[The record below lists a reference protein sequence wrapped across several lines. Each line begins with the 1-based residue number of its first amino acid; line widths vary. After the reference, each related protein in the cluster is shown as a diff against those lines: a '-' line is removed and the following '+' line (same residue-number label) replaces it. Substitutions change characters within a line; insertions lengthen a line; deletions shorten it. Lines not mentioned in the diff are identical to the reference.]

1 MTEPHARAVAAID
14 AYLAIEAYLAAHA
27 DQGEHGISGR
37 EIVSIVLASIRTAEE
52 ERADVAAWLTQVGR
66 GFYAHCIEDG
76 KHIGAAKKG
85 QL

>member
-1 MTEPHARAVAAID
+1 MTVPEPHARAVAAID
-14 AYLAIEAYLAAHA
+14 AYLAAHA

-52 ERADVAAWLTQVGR
+52 ERADVMAWLEQQDWSDTR
-66 GFYAHCIEDG
+66 WLKIKRG
-76 KHIGAAKKG
+76 KHEGAAKKG

>member
-14 AYLAIEAYLAAHA
+14 AYLAAHA

-52 ERADVAAWLTQVGR
+52 ERADVVAWLNQQDMFVPQRIKIGR
-66 GFYAHCIEDG
+66 GEHV
-76 KHIGAAKKG
+76 GAAKKG
-85 QL
+85 QS